1 MNLLSIL
8 NKLFNFVKS
17 PQPYL
22 ENIVGK
28 FVLYNK
34 EKYKTAAR
42 NYFEKKNLIQ
52 YFSSGE
58 KTEIQPEYLDLK
70 NLHES
75 ILIRKPQV
83 VLEFGVGFS
92 TIAMLLA
99 LHENSKIGKNGKLYV
114 VDPEKKWIQNTQK
127 KIPDFL
133 KKYVVFNYSLAKV
146 KIFNGQLVS
155 FFDTL
160 PDISPN
166 MILLDGPNP
175 QSVKGSINGLKFS
188 SGRPIVAAD
197 ILLYE
202 SSSPTDL
209 YIIVDGRNRNANFL
223 LKNLK
228 LNYKFSR
235 NVGFKRFTIEKL

>member
-1 MNLLSIL
+1 MLGNLFFTIRKNTKLQLEIIL
-8 NKLFNFVKS
+8 K
-17 PQPYL
+17 
-22 ENIVGK
+22 
-28 FVLYNK
+28 
-34 EKYKTAAR
+34 
-42 NYFEKKNLIQ
+42 KKNLIQ